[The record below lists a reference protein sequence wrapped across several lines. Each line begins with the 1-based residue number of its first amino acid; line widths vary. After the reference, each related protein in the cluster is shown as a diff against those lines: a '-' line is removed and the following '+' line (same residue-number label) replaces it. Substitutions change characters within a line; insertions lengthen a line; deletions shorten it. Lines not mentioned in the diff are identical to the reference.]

1 MLGLYVHI
9 PFCVRKCGYC
19 DFNSYAGL
27 EALVAPYLRAVV
39 LEAAVVGPK
48 VFGRRVGTV
57 YIGDDSF
64 FGHSDHARRCL
75 DGLGTHA
82 ATPMPAERSH

>member
-9 PFCVRKCGYC
+9 PFCVRKCPYW

-27 EALVAPYLRAVV
+27 EAVAEPYLRAVA

-57 YIGDDSF
+57 YIGGGSF
-64 FGHSDHARRCL
+64 FWSQS
-75 DGLGTHA
+75 
-82 ATPMPAERSH
+82 SHPQMS